1 MRRGLLGLLA
11 LAGLAFYHV
20 AAADEPSLEVAV
32 KAAFLAKFGAYVDWP
47 SSAFDGPSSPLTV
60 CVSGNDPFGAALDKA
75 TAGQHVGDRAVAIKR
90 VKLVTAHL
98 GCQILFVGPNEAQ
111 TPKQAL
117 DAARGDSVL
126 TVTDGAKGDAV
137 GMIDFVLSDNRV
149 RFNIDDQAASTSGL
163 QVSSK
168 LLSLA
173 LSVTP
178 KR

>member
-1 MRRGLLGLLA
+1 M
-11 LAGLAFYHV
+11 AFHQM

-47 SSAFDGPSSPLTV
+47 STAFDGPSAPLTV
-60 CVSGNDPFGAALDKA
+60 CVAGNDPFGPALDKA
-75 TAGQHVGDRAVAIKR
+75 IAGQHVGDRAIAVKR
-90 VKLVTAHL
+90 LKTVTPHA
-98 GCQILFVGPNEAQ
+98 GCQILYLGANDAQ
-111 TPKQAL
+111 TLAQSL
-117 DAARGDSVL
+117 DAVRGDSVL

-137 GMIDFVLSDNRV
+137 GVIDFVLNDNRV
-149 RFNIDDQAASTSGL
+149 RFDIDDRAASANGL
-163 QVSSK
+163 QISSK